1 MGLNDCL
8 KSYLLIPLLFVCR
21 AFLCVKSVASSDD
34 IPRLLLLQ
42 TLFKYLK
49 HHQDNDFT
57 SEIYSLYLYFNE
69 KNLKPHLDSLYTT
82 RASKNHAFC
91 PHIFSILY
99 SLRTISGVKLQLQW
113 PRVALHAH
121 VTLLHQIY
129 DNAAGHILITISF
142 ETREV
147 LIGRS

>member
-42 TLFKYLK
+42 TLFKYQK
-49 HHQDNDFT
+49 HRQDIDFT
-57 SEIYSLYLYFNE
+57 SKINSLYLYFNK
-69 KNLKPHLDSLYTT
+69 KNLKPHLYSLYTT

-91 PHIFSILY
+91 PHIFSILH

-113 PRVALHAH
+113 PRGPTCARKLRY
-121 VTLLHQIY
+121 T
-129 DNAAGHILITISF
+129 GSTIVQLD
-142 ETREV
+142 TY
-147 LIGRS
+147 